1 MKINVV
7 FYHLQS
13 SVLVFSGLPVAFSVK
28 DFYHNDKN
36 KDEKDDEFIYQ

>member
-1 MKINVV
+1 MKINVI

-13 SVLVFSGLPVAFSVK
+13 SVLLLSGLPVAFSAK
-28 DFYHNDKN
+28 DFYHNNKN